1 MALVQFQDNILMA
14 TDATER
20 QWTGLIEQVRGIF
33 EAALSEAT
41 GLRGNAFGLSSEAR
55 DPHTLEVGDAPCQRA
70 LCTVRKE
77 WLPTPSSSSHGRP
90 GMVPLR
96 RGGGLPPCLIRPSRH
111 GGVPHK
117 GWSGAVPVSGALC
130 FADRGRV
137 CALGWARK
145 GADVRV
151 EWNILLLTI
160 AGGESGTVV
169 PLLTHVLSAPWCP
182 SHASHSVIP
191 MTVGGCHRT
200 STATGCALVMGR

>member
-1 MALVQFQDNILMA
+1 M
-14 TDATER
+14 
-20 QWTGLIEQVRGIF
+20 
-33 EAALSEAT
+33 
-41 GLRGNAFGLSSEAR
+41 
-55 DPHTLEVGDAPCQRA
+55 
-70 LCTVRKE
+70 
-77 WLPTPSSSSHGRP
+77 
-90 GMVPLR
+90 
-96 RGGGLPPCLIRPSRH
+96 GGYPI
-111 GGVPHK
+111 K
-117 GWSGAVPVSGALC
+117 AVPVSGALC

-191 MTVGGCHRT
+191 VTVGGCSPPLMQDMCCNTTRERGGGGAPFHNSAPQGGREYA
-200 STATGCALVMGR
+200 SLIVVGHSVQRMLVLHVLCSLQRKAPMTCH